1 VGLRAADLERVKR
14 GLSSRRSEIL
24 ARHAEEL
31 RTLEAEQ
38 SEVDVIEKVA
48 AFAQKFQLT
57 NTAEV
62 IPLEGERVPVQ
73 AR

>member
-1 VGLRAADLERVKR
+1 
-14 GLSSRRSEIL
+14 L